1 MREEKQNKMSSGLL
15 KPFYCLALYLYKW
28 ACMKKIPIVGRDQVV
43 KDLERL
49 HPEENKEVLCT
60 DYYVGKLAKSMLIC
74 FLGIMLGIVVGVK
87 TQAEKLLGE
96 DGTIVRGTYE
106 EGSKDLELEASFEN
120 SEEKYFTIEVGAQ
133 MLTEEEAENLAMELI
148 EKLPLLILGENT
160 SLQELTNDLILED
173 TYENYPFWLEWH
185 SNRPEIVTNTG
196 TVYEVS
202 EGSEQAVLTVT
213 IIYEEIA
220 GLEWEQE
227 IPVCVIPPILTEEE
241 AFQKEME
248 ELLILS
254 EQESRS
260 QSVWKLPET
269 FRGEPIKW
277 QQHMTNYGPIL
288 AAGAILVAILIFF
301 MADKD
306 IHDNLEA
313 KRKIMK
319 RSYPD
324 VLQKLV
330 LYMGAGLTV
339 RGTFQRM
346 TGIYEQ
352 NKKEGKPT
360 SPIYEEMLYICRE
373 LQAGVSE
380 GAAYERFGKRTG
392 LQEYIRLS
400 TLLMQNLKK
409 GNSTLLQRL
418 KEEADRA
425 CMEQLQNSRRMGEEA
440 STKLLLPM
448 VMMLLVVMLIIMI
461 PAFSSVGV

>member
-1 MREEKQNKMSSGLL
+1 MKEEKQNKIPSGLL
-15 KPFYCLALYLYKW
+15 KPFYCIALYLYKL
-28 ACMKKIPIVGRDQVV
+28 ACVKKLPIAGRDQVV

-60 DYYVGKLAKSMLIC
+60 DYYVGKLAKSLLIC
-74 FLGIMLGIVVGVK
+74 FLGIVLGIVVSAK

-96 DGTIVRGTYE
+96 DGTIVRGTDE
-106 EGSKDLELEASFEN
+106 EGNEDLELEASFEN
-120 SEEKYFTIEVGAQ
+120 GEERHFTYEVGTQ
-133 MLTEEEAENLAMELI
+133 RLTEEEAEGLAMELA

-160 SLQELTNDLILED
+160 SLQEVTSNLLLED
-173 TYENYPFWLEWH
+173 TYENYPFWVEWH
-185 SNRPEIVTNTG
+185 SNRPEIVTSTG
-196 TVYEVS
+196 TVYEIS
-202 EGSEQAVLTVT
+202 EGSEQAVLTVR

-227 IPVCVIPPILTEEE
+227 IPIYVIPPVLTAEES
-241 AFQKEME
+241 FQKEME

-260 QSVWKLPET
+260 QSVWKLPQD
-269 FRGEPIKW
+269 FRGEQITW
-277 QQHMTNYGPIL
+277 QQKMTDYGPIL
-288 AAGAILVAILIFF
+288 AAGALFVAILIFF

-313 KRKIMK
+313 KRKVMK
-319 RSYPD
+319 RAYPD

-330 LYMGAGLTV
+330 RYMGAGLTV
-339 RGTFQRM
+339 RGAFQRM
-346 TGIYEQ
+346 AGIYEQ
-352 NKKEGKPT
+352 NKKAGKPI
-360 SPIYEEMLYICRE
+360 SPIYEEMLYTCRE

-425 CMEQLQNSRRMGEEA
+425 CIEQLQNSRRMGEEA

-448 VMMLLVVMLIIMI
+448 VMMLLVVMLMIMI